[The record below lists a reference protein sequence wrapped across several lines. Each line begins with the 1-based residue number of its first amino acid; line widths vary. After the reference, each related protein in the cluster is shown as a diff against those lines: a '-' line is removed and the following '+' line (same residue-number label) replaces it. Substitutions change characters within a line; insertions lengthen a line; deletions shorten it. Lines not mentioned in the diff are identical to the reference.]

1 MVFPEVSRGFGRRS
15 AVVVPVALCALVFVR
30 AAGPA
35 NPSPSPSPS
44 PIPQGCQLVSPQP
57 EAPLKL
63 NLVSLHNVAKTIVM
77 EKEVFNCYD
86 AQSTLTSVRDVQTF
100 IEMIERGVPG
110 KSFGKHGE
118 DHKSPGVQ
126 PLGKMVQAD
135 TCIKDLKSGGVSCKS
150 VNLPLGVT
158 TTPLAR
164 CRVTKGTYPFPVVPQ
179 PTHPVEMSTVSL
191 GGRLVKTVAVEKEV
205 FDCGGQIG
213 DLYLFTEVIELAN
226 GFAVRPVATQ
236 FEGVMCLK
244 NESTAQLVSCKLFTP
259 SRAG

>member
-1 MVFPEVSRGFGRRS
+1 
-15 AVVVPVALCALVFVR
+15 
-30 AAGPA
+30 
-35 NPSPSPSPS
+35 
-44 PIPQGCQLVSPQP
+44 VSPQP

-63 NLVSLHNVAKTIVM
+63 NVVALHNVAKTIVM

-86 AQSTLTSVRDVQTF
+86 SQSTLASVRDVQTF
-100 IEMIERGVPG
+100 IEVIERSVHGRPH
-110 KSFGKHGE
+110 GKHGE
-118 DHKSPGVQ
+118 GGKSTGVQ
-126 PLGKMVQAD
+126 AIGKMVQAD

-150 VNLPLGVT
+150 VNVPLGVT
-158 TTPLAR
+158 TTPLSK

-244 NESTAQLVSCKLFTP
+244 NESTAQLVSCRLFKPT
-259 SRAG
+259 RAG

>member
-1 MVFPEVSRGFGRRS
+1 MEFPGASWSFGRRS
-15 AVVVPVALCALVFVR
+15 AVGALVALSALILVR
-30 AAGPA
+30 SAGAA
-35 NPSPSPSPS
+35 SPSPSPS
-44 PIPQGCQLVSPQP
+44 PIPEGCQLVSPQP

-86 AQSTLTSVRDVQTF
+86 SQSTLATVRDVQTF

-110 KSFGKHGE
+110 KSYGKHGE
-118 DHKSPGVQ
+118 HDSSPGVR

-135 TCIKDLKSGGVSCKS
+135 TCIKDLKGGGVSCQT
-150 VNLPLGVT
+150 VNLQLGVT
-158 TTPLAR
+158 TKPLDR
-164 CRVTKGTYPFPVVPQ
+164 CRVTKGTYPFAVVPQ
-179 PTHPVEMSTVSL
+179 PTHPVEMSTVTL
-191 GGRLVKTVAVEKEV
+191 GGGLVKTVAVEKEV
-205 FDCGGQIG
+205 FDCAGQIG
-213 DLYLFTEVIELAN
+213 DLYLFTEVIEQSK
-226 GFAVRPVATQ
+226 GYDVRPVSTQ

>member
-1 MVFPEVSRGFGRRS
+1 MGFPGATCGFGYRG
-15 AVVVPVALCALVFVR
+15 AVVVSVALCALVFAR
-30 AAGPA
+30 SAGPA
-35 NPSPSPSPS
+35 SPSPSPS
-44 PIPQGCQLVSPQP
+44 PIPSGCQLVSPQP

-63 NLVSLHNVAKTIVM
+63 NVVALHNVAKTIVM

-86 AQSTLTSVRDVQTF
+86 SQSTLASVRDVQTF
-100 IEMIERGVPG
+100 IEVIERSVHGRPH
-110 KSFGKHGE
+110 GKHGE
-118 DHKSPGVQ
+118 GGKSTGVQ
-126 PLGKMVQAD
+126 AIGKMVQAD
-135 TCIKDLKSGGVSCKS
+135 TCIKDLKSGAVSCKS

-158 TTPLAR
+158 TTPLER

-213 DLYLFTEVIELAN
+213 DLYLFTEVIEQAK
-226 GFAVRPVATQ
+226 GFDVRPVSTQ

-244 NESTAQLVSCKLFTP
+244 NESTAQLVSCRLFKPT
-259 SRAG
+259 RAG